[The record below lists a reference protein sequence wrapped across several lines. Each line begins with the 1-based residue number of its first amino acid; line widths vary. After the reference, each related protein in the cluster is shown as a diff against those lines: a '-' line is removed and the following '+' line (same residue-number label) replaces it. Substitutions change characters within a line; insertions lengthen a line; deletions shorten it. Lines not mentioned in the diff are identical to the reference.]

1 MKRLRAILFPCAIVL
16 ALAAVFLTMGSGASA
31 ASLPQR
37 LRSVCT
43 SLGWSTVSSPN
54 AGTSFNSLNGVAAVS
69 SNNVWAVGSYGN
81 GTGSFPLVEHWNGSA
96 WKVVASPHVS
106 GGLSGIVA
114 IAAHNIWAVGSY
126 SNATTLVE
134 HWNGTGWSI
143 IPSPNV
149 AHLGDGL
156 SAVSAVS
163 ATDIWAVGT
172 ISGNSGFQT
181 LIEHWNGTTWSIKS
195 SQKSG
200 GLRGVAALAA
210 NNVWAVGAGFI
221 PNYTPT
227 LIEHWNGSAWRV
239 VPSLSPGPLINTLN
253 AVAAISANNVWAVG
267 ADTNSP
273 APSAEYAPLIEH
285 WNGTAWSVVT
295 SPQAG
300 TSDFIN
306 GIAAPS
312 ASSIWVVGDYRTG
325 IDPQGPYFTLIEH
338 WNGTTWSVV
347 TSPSPGSL
355 ASDLTAAAFVP
366 ATSHVWSVGFTQ
378 GSISQTLTE
387 RHCQRK
393 RSERNP

>member
-69 SNNVWAVGSYGN
+69 SKNVWAVGSYGN

-149 AHLGDGL
+149 AHLDDGL
-156 SAVSAVS
+156 SAASAVS

-227 LIEHWNGSAWRV
+227 LIEHWNGSAW
-239 VPSLSPGPLINTLN
+239 
-253 AVAAISANNVWAVG
+253 
-267 ADTNSP
+267 
-273 APSAEYAPLIEH
+273 
-285 WNGTAWSVVT
+285 SVVT

-312 ASSIWVVGDYRTG
+312 ASSIWVVGNYRTG